1 MPDIDISSEK
11 ERFRIIVMLDCYGPL
26 LTDKQRNT
34 LELYFQDDLS
44 LSEISELRKIS
55 RQGVREN
62 LWQGIRTLFGYE
74 QKLGFVAKTERLK
87 ERLET
92 IIKEENISDSAKKRL
107 FEIAEQP
114 LMTEESN
121 GI

>member
-11 ERFRIIVMLDCYGPL
+11 ERFRIILMLDSYGPL

-92 IIKEENISDSAKKRL
+92 IIKEENISDSEKKRL

>member
-1 MPDIDISSEK
+1 M
-11 ERFRIIVMLDCYGPL
+11 
-26 LTDKQRNT
+26 
-34 LELYFQDDLS
+34 
-44 LSEISELRKIS
+44 RKIS